1 MDAAWLV
8 LLLPLAATSGWLF
21 AVYRG
26 HHRDRQPQDDNQS
39 YLFGINQLL
48 EIDDDEALKSF
59 LETMGD
65 QPKSV
70 ELQMVLGSLCRRK
83 GEYER
88 ASLIHQTI
96 LSNSTHT
103 VDTRQQAQFELA
115 QDYQSAGWLD
125 RSESLYLELL
135 NSSRFKYDTATS
147 LLRIYQHEKDWESA
161 VQMANLLKKMDPDA
175 QSLGEQLA
183 HFYCEICES
192 CIRDGRFPDA
202 ERYLQNALQ
211 IEPANP
217 RVIILSGRIAIFK
230 GEHRTAL
237 QAWKKLEL
245 VAPAFLGLAMPNIQD
260 TYQLLNDSVGYL
272 EFLKRAARA
281 TQVPEVLSA
290 LLLALKAENPGGAQQ
305 FLVQYLKDQPNIDGL
320 KQILKSWKD
329 VPGQISHDE
338 LLFLLETLM
347 SLVQSE
353 NRYQCGECGFKAAS
367 FEWSCPGCHTWGS
380 YKRHTLKLPEQ
391 SLIVDAGS
399 DEDSLVTQA
408 ASTRQPGQS
417 LQGR

>member
-1 MDAAWLV
+1 MDAAWLI
-8 LLLPLAATSGWLF
+8 LLLPLAATSGWWF

-26 HHRDRQPQDDNQS
+26 HHRDQLSQEDNQS

-59 LETMGD
+59 LETMVD

-96 LSNSTHT
+96 LSNPSHT
-103 VDTRQQAQFELA
+103 ADTRQQAQFELA

-135 NSSRFKYDTATS
+135 NSSRFKHDTATS

-161 VQMANLLKKMDPDA
+161 VQMANLLRKLEPESE
-175 QSLGEQLA
+175 SLSEQLA
-183 HFYCEICES
+183 HFYCEMCEG

-202 ERYLQNALQ
+202 ERYLQNAQQ

-230 GEHRTAL
+230 GEHRLAQ

-245 VAPAFLGLAMPNIQD
+245 VAPAFLGW
-260 TYQLLNDSVGYL
+260 
-272 EFLKRAARA
+272 RCH
-281 TQVPEVLSA
+281 
-290 LLLALKAENPGGAQQ
+290 
-305 FLVQYLKDQPNIDGL
+305 
-320 KQILKSWKD
+320 
-329 VPGQISHDE
+329 ISRIV
-338 LLFLLETLM
+338 T
-347 SLVQSE
+347 
-353 NRYQCGECGFKAAS
+353 
-367 FEWSCPGCHTWGS
+367 S
-380 YKRHTLKLPEQ
+380 Y
-391 SLIVDAGS
+391 
-399 DEDSLVTQA
+399 
-408 ASTRQPGQS
+408 
-417 LQGR
+417 

>member
-1 MDAAWLV
+1 MDAVWLI
-8 LLLPLAATSGWLF
+8 LLLPLAATSGWWF

-26 HHRDRQPQDDNQS
+26 HHSGQDSQDTNQS

-96 LSNSTHT
+96 LSNPSHT
-103 VDTRQQAQFELA
+103 SDTRQQAQFELA
-115 QDYQSAGWLD
+115 QDYQAAGWLD

-135 NSSRFKYDTATS
+135 SSSRFKHDTATS
-147 LLRIYQHEKDWESA
+147 LLRIYQHEKDWDSA
-161 VQMANLLKKMDPDA
+161 VQMANLLRKQNPGSE
-175 QSLGEQLA
+175 QLSEQLA

-192 CIRDGRFPDA
+192 LIRDGRFPDA
-202 ERYLQNALQ
+202 ERYLQNAQQ

-230 GEHRTAL
+230 GEHRSAQ
-237 QAWKKLEL
+237 QAWNKLEL
-245 VAPAFLGLAMPNIQD
+245 VAPAFLGLAMPHIQD
-260 TYQLLNDSVGYL
+260 SYQVLNDQAGYL
-272 EFLKRAARA
+272 AFLKRAARS
-281 TQVPEVLSA
+281 TQAPEVLSA
-290 LLLALKAENPGGAQQ
+290 LLLALKSENTQGAHQ

-320 KQILKSWKD
+320 KQILQNWKD
-329 VPGQISHDE
+329 VPEKISHDE
-338 LLFLLETLM
+338 LLFLLETMM
-347 SLVQSE
+347 SLVQTE
-353 NRYQCGECGFKAAS
+353 NRYQCSECGFKAAS
-367 FEWSCPGCHTWGS
+367 FEWSCPGCHKWGT
-380 YKRHTLKLPEQ
+380 YKRHTLSLPEQ
-391 SLIVDAGS
+391 SLIPVNSAS
-399 DEDSLVTQA
+399 VTSTPSL
-408 ASTRQPGQS
+408 SK
-417 LQGR
+417 LQHS